1 MPKYFIYIVL
11 LFLLAC
17 KEKTQENTAPSTE
30 PIVQGINGET
40 YYLPN
45 FSEIKKQELEN
56 NLKQA
61 ITNFE
66 LDKSEENYIWYG
78 RRLAYMYRFDEAFS
92 VFAEGLQ
99 KFPESY
105 KILRHRGHRYISVR
119 LFNKAIEDLT
129 LAAKLAE
136 GKPVE
141 IEPDGIPNKMNQ
153 PLSNYHFNIYYHLS
167 LAYYLQGNYVEAEKA
182 YEKCMQYS
190 DNNDLKIATAD
201 WIYMTKQRL
210 GKSDDAAQFI
220 NSIDDESEV
229 IENDSYLQRIKMYK
243 GKIDV
248 NSVLNISATDPD
260 MELKLATQGYGVAN
274 WYLQQKDTT
283 KTLEII
289 DEILKGT
296 SYTAFGFIA
305 AETDLNKLTN

>member
-17 KEKTQENTAPSTE
+17 KEKIQENTAPSTE

-56 NLKQA
+56 NLKEA

-153 PLSNYHFNIYYHLS
+153 PLSNYHFNIYYHLG